1 MTVAFLRRLQIF
13 LLTYL
18 RSLPMCISQL
28 EDIDNVN
35 NNNDYYY
42 YYYICIVH
50 KFKQARV
57 RGAAA
62 DDTNKAQFPSV

>member
-1 MTVAFLRRLQIF
+1 
-13 LLTYL
+13 
-18 RSLPMCISQL
+18 MCISQL